1 MARRKAKGK
10 MSEDQRKK
18 ISDSVREKVAKR
30 RAEKGLPEVEDL
42 GINLDPREIEIIQM
56 KDEVFDPELFIP
68 MKTDKG
74 IDNLFSTQGGIPKAC
89 NFIIIG
95 DPGVGKTTV
104 SMDILADLNE
114 KGFDC
119 LFISAEMTKIDLFE
133 YCERYPKF
141 GTLDILFLGEYID
154 DNPKEI
160 VERAVKPGYDVIL
173 IDSFAEVQEA
183 VKESS
188 KMSTAGSMKWLI
200 DIMIKQN
207 LGNND
212 KEKHTTFLAIQQ
224 VTKEGVFI
232 GSNKLKH
239 NTTGMME
246 LRYEGDDDEESY
258 IEFTKNRRGKINKKL
273 YFSLDS
279 KVDVQ
284 YDMDRFNKEHFH
296 SDKSLQESFDEL
308 EEAGEVLNKILK
320 EELEINKFRFN
331 GSY

>member
-1 MARRKAKGK
+1 
-10 MSEDQRKK
+10 
-18 ISDSVREKVAKR
+18 
-30 RAEKGLPEVEDL
+30 
-42 GINLDPREIEIIQM
+42 
-56 KDEVFDPELFIP
+56 
-68 MKTDKG
+68 
-74 IDNLFSTQGGIPKAC
+74 
-89 NFIIIG
+89 
-95 DPGVGKTTV
+95 
-104 SMDILADLNE
+104 
-114 KGFDC
+114 
-119 LFISAEMTKIDLFE
+119 
-133 YCERYPKF
+133 
-141 GTLDILFLGEYID
+141 
-154 DNPKEI
+154 
-160 VERAVKPGYDVIL
+160 
-173 IDSFAEVQEA
+173 
-183 VKESS
+183 
-188 KMSTAGSMKWLI
+188 
-200 DIMIKQN
+200 MIKQN